1 MAKIRLN
8 LDKTRMAKMAV
19 TYVATF
25 VGVLV
30 CLTLFPP
37 SEGYYWEPLPI
48 NIASSL
54 LFALLTVLTI
64 RMLNI
69 SITPLNAMG
78 VALFLS
84 LFSTGATQFFMRNE
98 ESLTQ
103 LAAQCI
109 VPFFITQ
116 YLRVSKKDFGRW
128 YLLMLL
134 MGIFCSY
141 THNGITIPLCAT
153 FLWLSFRR
161 KHFWRRA
168 CWPMVVGFCIGT
180 VLSIWHVLHE
190 DSVSAGFTAPVEST
204 TQAIRLLWDTKIIVF
219 GLGLTAYLLMQKKG
233 RRTLRYIARR
243 NAVLSICLAMSL
255 LTLPLALLGVDNAI
269 EGVCFFSML
278 MALAT
283 CQFVV
288 KTNLKNRINKS
299 LRSGT
304 GKVW

>member
-1 MAKIRLN
+1 MAKIPLN
-8 LDKTRMAKMAV
+8 VDKTRMTKMAV

-25 VGVLV
+25 VAVLV

-37 SEGYYWEPLPI
+37 TGGYSFAPI
-48 NIASSL
+48 LINTASSL

-64 RMLNI
+64 RLLSI
-69 SITPLNAMG
+69 SITPFNAMG
-78 VALFLS
+78 VALFVA
-84 LFSTGATQFFMRNE
+84 LFSTSSTQFFMRNE
-98 ESLTQ
+98 ESLSQ
-103 LAAQCI
+103 LTSQCI

-116 YLRVSKKDFGRW
+116 YMRVSKKNFGRW
-128 YLLMLL
+128 YLLMVL

-153 FLWLSFRR
+153 FIWLSFRR
-161 KHFWRRA
+161 KHFWRQA
-168 CWPMVVGFCIGT
+168 CWPMVVGFCAGT

-190 DSVSAGFTAPVEST
+190 DSVSAGITAPVEIT
-204 TQAIRLLWDTKIIVF
+204 TQAIPLLWDTKIIVF

-233 RRTLRYIARR
+233 RRTLRYITRR

-283 CQFVV
+283 CQFIV
-288 KTNLKNRINKS
+288 KTTLKKI
-299 LRSGT
+299 
-304 GKVW
+304 